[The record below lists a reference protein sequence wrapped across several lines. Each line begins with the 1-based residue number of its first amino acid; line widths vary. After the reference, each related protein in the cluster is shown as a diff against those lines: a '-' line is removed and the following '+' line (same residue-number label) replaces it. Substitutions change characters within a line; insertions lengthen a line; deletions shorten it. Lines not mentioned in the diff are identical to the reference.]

1 MRFLRPRSLTG
12 LMLIG
17 FALVSIPL
25 LIAVITATAKVR
37 RLADES
43 TQLVH
48 TSVDTTHNTQ
58 LLFQQIATM
67 ERSVRLYQVLKDG
80 SMLTGYRQ
88 TRDQFLAT
96 LKQIDLPEV
105 DVRRSAHLTTLRTLQ
120 SKLDEVLL
128 ANKPPTDAEIATLLP
143 LITQLLSATAAF
155 GEYTGARIDS
165 GLSQLQAATT
175 DTQQYLMG
183 LSVVMTLLTATL
195 VLLFTKRLMQPIRQ
209 IDSAINQLGKGMF
222 ARGIE
227 VTGPSDLVALGHQLE
242 WLRTRLLELAQERN
256 RFLRHMS
263 HELKTPLAA
272 IREGAEL
279 LTDGAV
285 GELDPHQRE
294 VISILRDNSIRLQQ
308 LIENLL
314 SFSAWQARHTGL
326 EITEFHLRPLI
337 KSALETHQLTLL
349 AQRVQLDLKV
359 QDVELRADR
368 AKLKLILDNLLSNA
382 LKYSPRGGTIF
393 IHAKSAGEHLILDVA
408 DTGLGIDK
416 DERAAI
422 FDAFYSGRAP
432 QAGHLKGTGI
442 GLSVVLEFVQAHGG
456 SIEIMDNI
464 FPGAH
469 FRVRL
474 PLAPS
479 GEGVTA

>member
-1 MRFLRPRSLTG
+1 
-12 LMLIG
+12 MLIG
-17 FALVSIPL
+17 FALVSVPL

-37 RLADES
+37 NLADES

-48 TSVDTTHNTQ
+48 TSVETTHNIQ
-58 LLFQQIATM
+58 VLLQQIIQM
-67 ERSVRLYQVLKDG
+67 DRSVRLDQVLKDG
-80 SMLTGYRQ
+80 SMLAGYRQ
-88 TRDQFLAT
+88 SRDQFLQT
-96 LKQIDLPEV
+96 LLEIDQPGI
-105 DVRRSAHLTTLRTLQ
+105 DVSRSAHLTTLRALQ
-120 SKLDEVLL
+120 SKLDAVVL
-128 ANKPPTDAEIATLLP
+128 NDKPPTDAERATVQP
-143 LITQLLSATAAF
+143 LIVQLRSATTAL
-155 GEYTGARIDS
+155 GEYTGQRIES
-165 GLSQLQAATT
+165 GLSHLQAATT

-183 LSVVMTLLTATL
+183 LSVVMILLTASL
-195 VLLFTKRLMQPIRQ
+195 AAVFTKLIMQPIRQ
-209 IDSAINQLGKGMF
+209 IDSAISQLGKGTF
-222 ARGIE
+222 ARSIE

-242 WLRTRLLELAQERN
+242 WLRMRLLELAQERN

-285 GELDPHQRE
+285 GELDIHQRE

-337 KSALETHQLTLL
+337 KSTLETHQLTLL

-382 LKYSPRGGTIF
+382 LKYSPRGGTIY
-393 IHAKSAGEHLILDVA
+393 IHAKSVGDHLILDVA

-456 SIEIMDNI
+456 SVEIMDNI